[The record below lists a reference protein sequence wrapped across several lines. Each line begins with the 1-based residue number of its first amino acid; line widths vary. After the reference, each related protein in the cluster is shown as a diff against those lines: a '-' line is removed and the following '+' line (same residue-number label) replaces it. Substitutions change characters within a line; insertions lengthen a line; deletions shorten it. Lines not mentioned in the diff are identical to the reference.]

1 MKSEIEEALGRGGTS
16 ASFQAIGTLHSRKEQ
31 CKMSA
36 MGTAGI
42 SAYVFRTQ
50 FGKSSGPPA
59 REFLMTWCPGDHVLI
74 YRNRLVVVSCIHTY
88 TVGQEHVVLL
98 NSVPVE
104 RFGIAYVYVRHERQ
118 K

>member
-31 CKMSA
+31 FKMSA
-36 MGTAGI
+36 IGAARI

-59 REFLMTWCPGDHVLI
+59 REFLMARSALATMFSFKKIGSSSSA
-74 YRNRLVVVSCIHTY
+74 VSTR
-88 TVGQEHVVLL
+88 TLL
-98 NSVPVE
+98 D
-104 RFGIAYVYVRHERQ
+104 RGMLFY
-118 K
+118 